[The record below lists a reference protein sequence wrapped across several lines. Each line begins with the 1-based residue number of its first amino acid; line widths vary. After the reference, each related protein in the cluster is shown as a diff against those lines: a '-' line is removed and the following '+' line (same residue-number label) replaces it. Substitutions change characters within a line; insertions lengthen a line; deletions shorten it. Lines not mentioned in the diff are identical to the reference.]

1 MIKER
6 ENRDPSREE
15 AQVIIETINTLT
27 LFTRKTLLRWMPE
40 LVSELGITGE
50 RYMVLF
56 ELALQPDMS
65 LKGLADNLLTS
76 PPTMSVMV
84 NALVEQDLVT
94 RIPDPEDRRRVVLR
108 LSENGER
115 ELARAEAALLE
126 RYRNYL
132 GELSREDQK
141 TFVSSSR
148 ELLTVVRRIMER
160 DRQ

>member
-1 MIKER
+1 MNDKNYR
-6 ENRDPSREE
+6 EPSREE

-94 RIPDPEDRRRVVLR
+94 RIPDPEDRRRVLLR

-126 RYRNYL
+126 RYQNYL
-132 GELSREDQK
+132 GELPREDQK
-141 TFVSSSR
+141 RFVSSSR